1 MVSFEV
7 VQRRSLSDA
16 VFEQLR
22 GGILSGELAAGS
34 SLPAERELAVELG
47 VNRSAVREALKRL
60 QQLRL
65 VAIRQGE
72 STRVLDY
79 RHTGGLELLVSMLF
93 RTDGGLHLEVARGL
107 VEMRGALGPDIAGRA
122 ALRRS
127 DDQAADLGERLSV
140 FEACSADDLVAR
152 EAASFELWR
161 LLVEASD
168 NLAYQLAFN
177 PMERVWG
184 SIREVLAPTLAP
196 ELSDSRRYR
205 KLVAAVVA
213 GDDVGARR
221 LATQLVTKGTEA
233 VVALVEGLSEQGGP
247 R

>member
-7 VQRRSLSDA
+7 VERRSLSDA

-22 GGILSGELAAGS
+22 GGILSGELAPGS
-34 SLPAERELAVELG
+34 TLPAERELAAELG

-79 RHTGGLELLVSMLF
+79 RQTGGLELLISLLLSA
-93 RTDGGLHLEVARGL
+93 DGGLHLDVARGL
-107 VEMRGALGPDIAGRA
+107 VEMRGALGPDIAARA
-122 ALRRS
+122 ASRRS
-127 DDQAADLGERLSV
+127 EEHARELDERLSA
-140 FEACSADDLVAR
+140 FEACAAHDVVAQ

-177 PMERVWG
+177 TMERVWV
-184 SIREVLAPTLAP
+184 SIREVLAPTLAA
-196 ELSDSRRYR
+196 ELSDRARYR
-205 KLVAAVVA
+205 KLVAAVRG
-213 GDDVGARR
+213 GDEEKARR
-221 LATQLVTKGTEA
+221 VATQLVGKGTDA
-233 VVALVEGLSEQGGP
+233 VIALVEGWRKGRSRP
-247 R
+247 